1 MCEEK
6 TVEAL
11 LQQGKLH
18 EAEAICTS
26 RIAFNAGDCAAYRT
40 LAVIYKKTGR
50 HSEAVVVLDKLLDL
64 RPDDP
69 EVHKDLG
76 NVLKG
81 QGDFDAAIHA
91 YEAAIRLNHSFAQA
105 HNNLGLAHH
114 EKGDLD
120 AAISAFHEAIRL
132 DPGKAEAHYNL
143 GISLHEQGS
152 LRATIAAYE
161 RALQLKP
168 NYADAHNN
176 LSSTLLLTGDYAAG
190 WQEYEYRFDPA
201 DSVLASFRARL
212 KTPPWNGGEFTRGAK
227 LLLIAEQGLGDTL
240 QFMRYCIHLRNQGVA
255 VSLCAQPQLTTLIQE
270 SGIDPAP
277 LKPSQAIR
285 VKDGHW
291 MPLLSLPRHLGVSP
305 ENPIITAPYIATSV
319 DLADKWKQIM
329 AQERR
334 PIIGIHWQGNPDT
347 EQTNL
352 RGRSLPLEAFSPI
365 AARTEATLVSL
376 QHGFGSEQLH
386 KCSFRDRFA
395 NCQETISTAFD
406 FLETAAVI
414 ANCDLVVTSD
424 SCVAHLAAGMGK
436 STWLLLHKV
445 SDWRWGIDGR
455 SSFWYPSMRVFR
467 QKERGNWNDVL
478 EQVAAE
484 LQRVF

>member
-1 MCEEK
+1 MRDEK
-6 TVEAL
+6 MIEAL
-11 LQQGKLH
+11 LQQGEFR
-18 EAEAICTS
+18 EAEAICTT
-26 RIAFNAGDCAAYRT
+26 RIAFNFRDCAAYRT
-40 LAVIYKKTGR
+40 LAVVYKKTGR
-50 HSEAVVVLDKLLDL
+50 HSEAVVVLEKLLAL

-69 EVHKDLG
+69 EAHKDLG
-76 NVLKG
+76 NALKE
-81 QGDFDAAIHA
+81 QGNLDAAIHA
-91 YEAAIRLNHSFAQA
+91 YGAAIRLNPSFVQA
-105 HNNLGLAHH
+105 HINLGLAHH
-114 EKGDLD
+114 EKGTLD

-132 DPGKAEAHYNL
+132 DPGKPEAYYNL
-143 GISLHEQGS
+143 GISLDEQGS
-152 LRATIAAYE
+152 LRAASSAYE
-161 RALQLKP
+161 RALKLRP
-168 NYADAHNN
+168 HYPDARNN
-176 LSSTLLLTGDYAAG
+176 LASTLLLSGDYAAG
-190 WQEYEYRFDPA
+190 WKEYEYRFDPA
-201 DSVLASFRARL
+201 DSAQASFRAKL
-212 KTPPWNGGEFTRGAK
+212 KTPRWNGCAFTPGAR

-285 VKDGHW
+285 VQDGHW

-305 ENPIITAPYIATSV
+305 ENPVITTPYIATSV
-319 DLADKWKQIM
+319 DMTDKWKQIM

-347 EQTNL
+347 ERTNL

-395 NCQETISTAFD
+395 NCQEAISTAFN

-436 STWLLLHKV
+436 TTWLLLHKV
-445 SDWRWGIDGR
+445 PDWRWGMDGS

-467 QKERGNWNDVL
+467 QSERGNWHEVL
-478 EQVAAE
+478 EHVTAE
-484 LQRVF
+484 LRRVF

>member
-1 MCEEK
+1 MCEKK

-11 LQQGKLH
+11 LEQGRFH
-18 EAEAICTS
+18 EAEARCTS
-26 RIAFNAGDCAAYRT
+26 QIAFDAEDCAAYRN

-50 HSEAVVVLDKLLDL
+50 PSEAALVLEKLLDL

-76 NVLKG
+76 NVLKE
-81 QGDFDAAIHA
+81 QGDLDAAIDA
-91 YEAAIRLNHSFAQA
+91 YGTAIRLNPSFAQA
-105 HNNLGLAHH
+105 HINLGLAHH

-120 AAISAFHEAIRL
+120 AATSAFHEAIRL
-132 DPGKAEAHYNL
+132 DPGKPEAHYNL
-143 GISLHEQGS
+143 GISLDEQGS
-152 LRATIAAYE
+152 LRAAISAYE
-161 RALQLKP
+161 RALQLRP

-176 LSSTLLLTGDYAAG
+176 LASTLLLAGDYAAG
-190 WQEYEYRFDPA
+190 WKEYEYRFDPA
-201 DSVLASFRARL
+201 DSAQASFRAKL
-212 KTPPWNGGEFTRGAK
+212 KTPLWNGCTFTQGAR

-240 QFMRYCIHLRNQGVA
+240 QFMRYAIHLRNQGVA
-255 VSLCAQPQLTTLIQE
+255 VSLCAQPQLTPLIQE
-270 SGIDPAP
+270 SGVDPAP
-277 LKPSQAIR
+277 LKPSQAIH
-285 VKDGHW
+285 VQDGHW

-305 ENPIITAPYIATSV
+305 ENPIVAAPYICTSV
-319 DLADKWKQIM
+319 GLTDKWKRIM
-329 AQERR
+329 ARERR

-347 EQTNL
+347 ERTNL

-365 AARTEATLVSL
+365 PARTAATLVSL
-376 QHGFGSEQLH
+376 QHGVGSEQLQG
-386 KCSFRDRFA
+386 CSFRDRFA
-395 NCQETISTAFD
+395 NCQAQISEAFN
-406 FLETAAVI
+406 FLETAAVV

-424 SCVAHLAAGMGK
+424 SCLAHLAAGMGK

-445 SDWRWGIDGR
+445 PDWRWGMDGS

-467 QKERGNWNDVL
+467 QKERGNWNGVL